1 MRRLLPVVLVSLLL
15 AACGTSQPPGSEP
28 PPGREPDPSPEPDT
42 TTVRLTIPPEHLPL
56 VQLVAFQD
64 GEGSWTELE
73 KGAGPYELEVTD
85 SSGRYGVA
93 LVCLHSPLG
102 DEDGHD
108 SRPYLE
114 PIILQTTADE
124 VSSLPL
130 PSIEALHGHDHRRW
144 SGSLTGEV
152 THLQPLNG
160 Q

>member
-28 PPGREPDPSPEPDT
+28 PPGQEPDPSPEPDS

-56 VQLVAFQD
+56 VQLVAFQN

-93 LVCLHSPLG
+93 LRSEEHTSELQSRGHLVCRLLLEKKKTLHDG
-102 DEDGHD
+102 DYCLV
-108 SRPYLE
+108 R
-114 PIILQTTADE
+114 
-124 VSSLPL
+124 
-130 PSIEALHGHDHRRW
+130 
-144 SGSLTGEV
+144 
-152 THLQPLNG
+152 
-160 Q
+160 